1 MQVNFFN
8 VIVWLR
14 SIKYKIYL
22 PFESNQI
29 EENSYF
35 QLTLKVYANK
45 CIQIQSRLIS
55 SCIKQLVL
63 IKWTNSLLS
72 VTKNYDA
79 PHCYWWADSKTPNF
93 IETNLAR
100 RENDI
105 TKWPGMAFKPLWPKI
120 KATDSIWILKKF
132 SG

>member
-8 VIVWLR
+8 VVVWLR

-45 CIQIQSRLIS
+45 CIQRYVKMHEDNLLRTLQWERL
-55 SCIKQLVL
+55 L
-63 IKWTNSLLS
+63 
-72 VTKNYDA
+72 
-79 PHCYWWADSKTPNF
+79 F
-93 IETNLAR
+93 
-100 RENDI
+100 
-105 TKWPGMAFKPLWPKI
+105 F
-120 KATDSIWILKKF
+120 
-132 SG
+132 